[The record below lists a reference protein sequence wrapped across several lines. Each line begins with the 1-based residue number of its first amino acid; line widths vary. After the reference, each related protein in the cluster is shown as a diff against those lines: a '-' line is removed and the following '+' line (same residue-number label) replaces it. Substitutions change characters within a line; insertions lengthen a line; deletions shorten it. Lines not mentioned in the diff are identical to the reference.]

1 MSIPRVENTVG
12 ASFTAWPASRSAIH
26 AAGRIPEKPALGPT
40 LDSMTATLP
49 NSAGR
54 GSVTAVGFVLLGLL
68 CQEIGASFA
77 VLLFPAA
84 GPLGM
89 VALRLGFS
97 ALLLMAIARPVLR
110 GYGRADWLTV
120 SGFALTLAAMNALF
134 YLALARLPLG
144 PAVTIEVLGP
154 LLLSV
159 IISRRASSWLWAVLA
174 FAGVALLGWGG
185 VEDLDPLG
193 VLFAAGAGAMW
204 VGYILL
210 SARTGAR
217 FPKLD
222 GLAIAMTLGALVT
235 LPFGILN
242 ADVALVEPRILLL
255 GAAVA
260 VLSSAIPYGLELF
273 ALRRL
278 PASAFSILMS
288 LAPALAAIVGAIVLH
303 QELTLVGW
311 VAIGLVV
318 LASAGAVR
326 SASAHPRPV
335 AGLSEPLA

>member
-1 MSIPRVENTVG
+1 
-12 ASFTAWPASRSAIH
+12 
-26 AAGRIPEKPALGPT
+26 
-40 LDSMTATLP
+40 MTATP
-49 NSAGR
+49 PSPAAR
-54 GSVTAVGFVLLGLL
+54 GSVTAVGFVLIGLL

-77 VLLFPAA
+77 VLLFPTA

-97 ALLLMAIARPVLR
+97 AILLMALARPMLR
-110 GYGRADWLTV
+110 GYSRADWLTV
-120 SGFALTLAAMNALF
+120 GGFALALAAMNALF

-154 LLLSV
+154 LILSV
-159 IISRRASSWLWAVLA
+159 IVSRRASSWLWALLA
-174 FAGVALLGWGG
+174 FAGVGLLGWGG
-185 VEDLDPLG
+185 VDDLDPVG
-193 VLFAAGAGAMW
+193 VLFAAGAGSMW
-204 VGYILL
+204 VAYILL

-235 LPFGILN
+235 LPFGVLS
-242 ADVALVEPRILLL
+242 AGTALIEPRILLL

-260 VLSSAIPYGLELF
+260 VLSSAIPYALELF

-288 LAPALAAIVGAIVLH
+288 LAPALAAIVGAIVLN
-303 QELTLVGW
+303 QELTLIGW
-311 VAIGLVV
+311 IAIGLVV
-318 LASAGAVR
+318 IASAGAVR
-326 SASAHPRPV
+326 SAAAHARRV
-335 AGLSEPLA
+335 TGIGEPLA